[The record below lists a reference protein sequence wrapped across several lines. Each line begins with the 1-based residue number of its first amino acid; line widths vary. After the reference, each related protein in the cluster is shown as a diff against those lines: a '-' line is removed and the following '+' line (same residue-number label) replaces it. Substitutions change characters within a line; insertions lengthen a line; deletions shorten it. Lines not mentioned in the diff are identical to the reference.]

1 VPNEN
6 FPRELLQLFS
16 IGTVMLNADGSV
28 QFQNGKP
35 IDTYSEETV
44 QEFSR
49 ALTGWT
55 FANQDQTKPWRWLYP
70 DVPYPNDVASGQRA
84 CTAWSSPMQPWTAS
98 YRSSDDKTTISGGA
112 HDMGAKTL
120 LSYPGADNFKRQLP
134 ANQTAQKDLEDVIDN
149 IFNHPNV
156 GPFIGEQLIQRLV
169 TSNPSGAYVLRVTA
183 AFNNNGAGVRGD
195 MKAVI
200 RAVLLDTEAR
210 LPIASQPNTYG
221 KLREPVLR
229 FTHLHRAFGARMA
242 NGNYM
247 SIWDLGGADALA
259 QSPVSAPSV
268 FNYYHTDYAPSGVLL
283 SSGLVG
289 PEFEITNSASLSG
302 FMDFSKW
309 GIVNG
314 FGQYESDTSKWIK
327 PNYDEY
333 IALAATPAAMIDAL
347 NLVLLSGSMTT
358 QFRASLIDMTTKLTD
373 SNATT
378 QATERFR
385 TALWHILNS
394 PEYSIQK

>member
-1 VPNEN
+1 
-6 FPRELLQLFS
+6 
-16 IGTVMLNADGSV
+16 
-28 QFQNGKP
+28 
-35 IDTYSEETV
+35 
-44 QEFSR
+44 
-49 ALTGWT
+49 
-55 FANQDQTKPWRWLYP
+55 LYP
-70 DVPYPNDVASGQRA
+70 DVPYPNDTASGQKA

-98 YRSSDDKTTISGGA
+98 YRSSDDKTTLTGGA

-120 LSYPGADNFKRQLP
+120 LNYPGADNFKRQLP
-134 ANQTAQKDLEDVIDN
+134 ANQTAQKDVEDVIDN

-169 TSNPSGAYVLRVTA
+169 MSNPSGAYVARVTA

-200 RAVLLDTEAR
+200 RAVLLDSEAR
-210 LPIASQPNTYG
+210 QVKASQPATYG

-229 FTHLHRAFGARMA
+229 FTHLHRAFGAKMQ

-247 SIWDLGGADALA
+247 SIWDLGGADAIG
-259 QSPVSAPSV
+259 QSPVRAPSV

-283 SSGLVG
+283 RAGLVG
-289 PEFEITNSASLSG
+289 PEFEITNSATLSG

-333 IALAATPAAMIDAL
+333 IALAATPAAMVDAL
-347 NLVLLSGSMTT
+347 NLVLLSGSMSAA
-358 QFRASLIDMTTKLTD
+358 FRASLIDVAIKLTD
-373 SNATT
+373 SNAAT
-378 QATERFR
+378 QSGERFK
-385 TALWHILNS
+385 TVFWLIMNS